1 MKAEHSISIWEP
13 GAESEKG
20 SQQKVCT
27 ELGVRLVGWTWQSR
41 WRDKDLQLTSLIPW
55 PGCPVG
61 PQGMPPGV
69 GTQLVEVVTKDEG
82 GG

>member
-1 MKAEHSISIWEP
+1 M
-13 GAESEKG
+13 
-20 SQQKVCT
+20 
-27 ELGVRLVGWTWQSR
+27 GWTRQSR

-82 GG
+82 GGLGSCKAGDETGELDLKQQREIKVFS